1 MLRYYLWRRVI
12 FLSFFVVEK
21 SIAINGL
28 NKSNDFVKF
37 KIVLLFSIGLCSLAG
52 VILYAATINDTI
64 TGATDNIH
72 YSLPL
77 CVIGSALA
85 ILAGIILA
93 IIKIKSNAIA
103 IEHGT
108 ELS

>member
-1 MLRYYLWRRVI
+1 MI
-12 FLSFFVVEK
+12 
-21 SIAINGL
+21 SI
-28 NKSNDFVKF
+28 NDFNFVKF
-37 KIVLLFSIGLCSLAG
+37 KIFIFYFLGLCSLAG

-77 CVIGSALA
+77 CVIGSVLA

-93 IIKIKSNAIA
+93 IIKIKSNVIA